1 MANEDK
7 NNNKKK
13 NRLAHMIFSL
23 VTAIVVWAMVA
34 YATDP
39 DVTKTLHNVDVR
51 FVGMHALKENNLI
64 VTDVSSMPDL
74 AVKVSGKRSNM
85 IDSIDNIVVEIDV
98 SEIDQ
103 AGSYNL
109 SGNVVLPN
117 SRINL
122 ERVMFDSVPVN
133 IDEYAEKNIPIEVR
147 QTGLFKNML
156 VRSEADMKTVK
167 ISGAQKEVSEVEAG
181 HVTVALDTIK
191 GDGQQYIKFVMTDFS
206 GNLITK
212 NETIET
218 DTPEIMVTNTVYEP
232 VQLPIK
238 PVLSDNLKDRYIIDE
253 EKSQTVPETLVVG
266 VLPDLVDSFK
276 FIEAEVDTISDD
288 EIECVLKEPEG
299 MYIPEPNIKM
309 KIKAYSSEVIQRSL
323 KVEIKNLSDGLN
335 TSNEAWVDCRLH
347 GDYDYTADV
356 TAYVDAAGL
365 DEGTYTLPVQFEGEN
380 AYPDGEY
387 FADITIVK

>member
-7 NNNKKK
+7 NNSKKK

-156 VRSEADMKTVK
+156 SAD
-167 ISGAQKEVSEVEAG
+167 AQ
-181 HVTVALDTIK
+181 
-191 GDGQQYIKFVMTDFS
+191 
-206 GNLITK
+206 
-212 NETIET
+212 
-218 DTPEIMVTNTVYEP
+218 
-232 VQLPIK
+232 
-238 PVLSDNLKDRYIIDE
+238 R
-253 EKSQTVPETLVVG
+253 
-266 VLPDLVDSFK
+266 
-276 FIEAEVDTISDD
+276 
-288 EIECVLKEPEG
+288 
-299 MYIPEPNIKM
+299 
-309 KIKAYSSEVIQRSL
+309 
-323 KVEIKNLSDGLN
+323 
-335 TSNEAWVDCRLH
+335 
-347 GDYDYTADV
+347 
-356 TAYVDAAGL
+356 
-365 DEGTYTLPVQFEGEN
+365 
-380 AYPDGEY
+380 
-387 FADITIVK
+387 